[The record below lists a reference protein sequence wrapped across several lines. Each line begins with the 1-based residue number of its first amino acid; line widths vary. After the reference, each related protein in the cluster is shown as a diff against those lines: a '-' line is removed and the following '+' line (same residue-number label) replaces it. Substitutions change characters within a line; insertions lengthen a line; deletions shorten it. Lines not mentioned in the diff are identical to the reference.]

1 MQYFMIIPQLN
12 HVLKAVSNNFMSGGL
27 IVGGIVCF
35 FSLFAWFI
43 YLFIFQNMY
52 STLVIKSIN
61 INL

>member
-1 MQYFMIIPQLN
+1 MQYFIIPQLN
-12 HVLKAVSNNFMSGGL
+12 HVLKAVWNNFMSGGL